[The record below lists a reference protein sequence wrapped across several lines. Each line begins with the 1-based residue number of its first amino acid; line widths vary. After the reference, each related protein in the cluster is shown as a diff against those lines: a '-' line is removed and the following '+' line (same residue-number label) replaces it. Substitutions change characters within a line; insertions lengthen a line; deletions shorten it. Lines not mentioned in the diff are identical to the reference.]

1 MNESTDLG
9 NGWKSNPWFG
19 FYWQPE
25 SSEWAYH
32 ECLGWIYLNT
42 ESDGSIWLWVSRF
55 NDWFWSNEEV
65 YPYLYAESL
74 LNEGWYY
81 LDTEK
86 SSPRQMVIYKFGIN
100 ETESGWLSK

>member
-1 MNESTDLG
+1 MNLQICT
-9 NGWKSNPWFG
+9 GWKSNPWFG

-65 YPYLYAESL
+65 YLYLYAEF
-74 LNEGWYY
+74 Y
-81 LDTEK
+81 
-86 SSPRQMVIYKFGIN
+86 
-100 ETESGWLSK
+100 